1 MSGIYIATDNYGKR
15 IALLYIVK
23 IGAARYYYS
32 ITSDIYMMNVATFF
46 SHRLPSVFLTTLTLS
61 TLALTTVSTAQ
72 AASVAIYKD
81 KRGQVLLTNVQPSGK
96 FDRYNKKVRETY
108 YRNDNARNTYTDN
121 ISNQIYGSSTT
132 SHSSNRNAYDV
143 YIRDSAQRHGVDP
156 ALLKAMMHTESSF
169 NPNARSPVGAQG
181 LMQLMPATARRFKVN
196 NAWNPSENI
205 EGSAKYLAWLM
216 RRFNNRVEY
225 AVAGYNAGEG
235 NVDKYKGIPPFKETR
250 NYVKSVMSRYN
261 SLYKNDA
268 SLFGNG
274 SMNASNVPAQSTN
287 DGGAMRVSYG
297 TSNNGNSSN
306 RASYSNSAYAALR

>member
-1 MSGIYIATDNYGKR
+1 
-15 IALLYIVK
+15 
-23 IGAARYYYS
+23 
-32 ITSDIYMMNVATFF
+32 MMNITTLF
-46 SHRLPSVFLTTLTLS
+46 SHRLSSILLTTVALS
-61 TLALTTVSTAQ
+61 TLSITAQ
-72 AASVAIYKD
+72 AANMTIYKD
-81 KRGQVLLTNVQPSGK
+81 KRGQVLLTNVQPSGN

-108 YRNDNARNTYTDN
+108 YQSNNYNSSASSNNNAA
-121 ISNQIYGSSTT
+121 NQNYGSS
-132 SHSSNRNAYDV
+132 SASKSNSRNAYDS

-216 RRFNNRVEY
+216 RRFNNRVEF

-250 NYVKSVMSRYN
+250 NYVKQVMSRYN
-261 SLYKNDA
+261 SLYKNDS
-268 SLFGNG
+268 SLFGN
-274 SMNASNVPAQSTN
+274 SMNASNASVQNPNVS
-287 DGGAMRVSYG
+287 GAMQVSYG
-297 TSNNGNSSN
+297 TSNNN
-306 RASYSNSAYAALR
+306 ASYANSAYAALR

>member
-1 MSGIYIATDNYGKR
+1 
-15 IALLYIVK
+15 
-23 IGAARYYYS
+23 
-32 ITSDIYMMNVATFF
+32 MMNIAALF
-46 SHRLPSVFLTTLTLS
+46 SRQLPSVLLTTFTLT
-61 TLALTTVSTAQ
+61 TLALTTGTTAQ

-81 KRGQVLLTNVQPSGK
+81 KRGQVLLTNVQPTGK
-96 FDRYNKKVRETY
+96 FDKYNKKVRETY
-108 YRNDNARNTYTDN
+108 YRSDNNTYTDN

-132 SHSSNRNAYDV
+132 SNSNSRNAYDS
-143 YIRDSAQRHGVDP
+143 YIRDSAQRHGIDP

-216 RRFNNRVEY
+216 RRFNNKVEY

-235 NVDKYKGIPPFKETR
+235 NVDKYNGIPPFKETR

-261 SLYKNDA
+261 TLYKNDA

-274 SMNASNVPAQSTN
+274 GMNASNAPVQVSN
-287 DGGAMRVSYG
+287 DGSAVRVSYG
-297 TSNNGNSSN
+297 TNNNSNG
-306 RASYSNSAYAALR
+306 RASYSHSAYAALR